1 MFPAGNTKLIDNDMF
16 RPGDYKLLDNDND
29 NYFEQVII
37 SLVFG
42 IEVFYI

>member
-1 MFPAGNTKLIDNDMF
+1 MWLVG
-16 RPGDYKLLDNDND
+16 KLLDKDND